1 MIRAISVTL
10 LALGAIGFY
19 VAGNATAAMLAALA
33 ALAAAFVFSRPIL
46 GNLAGVSKLPEG
58 VTPEDI
64 KNYRSEHSG
73 TSVSEAIR
81 ACARQQRG

>member
-1 MIRAISVTL
+1 MIRAISVAL

-19 VAGNATAAMLAALA
+19 VAGNATAAMLTALA
-33 ALAAAFVFSRPIL
+33 ALAAAFVFNRPIL
-46 GNLAGVSKLPEG
+46 GNPAGVSKLPEG